1 MTEHKRKL
9 TKEQIRK
16 RKIKKF
22 KQALIF
28 YGAVLIV
35 LVLVVWGLVSGVKGL
50 VHLLTPKPKP
60 PEPVKPSVEQLI
72 SDADMLAASY
82 DFDKAIELVKSY
94 GDDYSEKPELTSAV
108 ERYESAKATMVK
120 FDDVYSITHVFF
132 HTLIFDTSKAFD
144 GEYTQDGYNQYMTTV
159 GEFRKMLDEMYARG
173 FVLVNL
179 HDVAAPVTDENG
191 VTKFE
196 PGEIWLPEGKK
207 PMVMSQD
214 DVSYYTYME
223 DDGFASKI
231 VIDDD
236 GYPTCEYIQDDGTVV
251 RGDYDLVPILE
262 EFIHEH
268 PDFSYRGA
276 RATLAITGYD
286 GVLGYRTCPSGDGYN
301 EADIPKAKDVA
312 DRMKELGWV
321 FASHSWGH
329 RHYGSL
335 TADRIQEDA
344 GKWDAEVK
352 PILGDTD
359 ILIYAHGDDIA
370 GIEEYSGAKF
380 NVLKSFGFNY
390 FCNVDSHVSWV
401 QIGSDYFR
409 QGRRNIDGYRMYYY
423 PQMLEDLFDVSEVYD
438 SSRPIV
444 PEI

>member
-1 MTEHKRKL
+1 MPEYERKI
-9 TKEQIRK
+9 TKEQLRK
-16 RKIKKF
+16 RKIKKL

-28 YGAVLIV
+28 YGAILIV
-35 LVLVVWGLVSGVKGL
+35 LALVIWGLVSGVKGL
-50 VHLLTPKPKP
+50 VHLLTPKPQ
-60 PEPVKPSVEQLI
+60 PVKPNIEQLVAGG
-72 SDADMLAASY
+72 DALAASY
-82 DFDKAIELVKSY
+82 DFDRAIELIKSY
-94 GDDYSEKPELTSAV
+94 GDDYAQKTELTGAI
-108 ERYESAKATMVK
+108 EQYENAKATMVK

-132 HTLIFDTSKAFD
+132 HTLIADNSKAFD

-159 GEFRKMLDEMYARG
+159 GEFKKMLDEFYSRG

-179 HDVAAPVTDENG
+179 HDIAQQQTDENG
-191 VTKFE
+191 NTVFA

-214 DVSYYTYME
+214 DVSYYRYME
-223 DDGFASKI
+223 GDGFASRL
-231 VIDDD
+231 VIGED

-251 RGDYDLVPILE
+251 YGDYDLVPILE
-262 EFIHEH
+262 NFIHEH

-286 GVLGYRTCPSGDGYN
+286 GVLGYRTCPSGEGYK
-301 EADIPKAKDVA
+301 EDDIPKAKAVA

-329 RHYGSL
+329 RHYGEL
-335 TADRIQEDA
+335 TADVIQEDA
-344 GKWDAEVK
+344 QKWDTEVK

-390 FCNVDSHVSWV
+390 FCNVDSNISWV
-401 QIGSDYFR
+401 QIGKDYVR
-409 QGRRNIDGYRMYYY
+409 QGRRNLDGYRMYYY
-423 PQMLEDLFDVSEVYD
+423 PQMLEDLFDVSQVYD
-438 SSRPIV
+438 STRPIV